1 MAVYFASRTKKKGF
15 FLSRIYILLLPYPLQ
30 FSFKSGKN
38 SPKPWILLQKMCKY
52 LCRGEEGFCIRKN
65 WKRIS
70 ELGLVGKYFWVTK
83 LRIPDGICSLN
94 VRTSSIF
101 SLPYFFVVDIGFE
114 KCTFQKIAPF
124 PKIASFWKWLSW
136 LGNSTSSPWRESL
149 KTWIAAELLQEEDFC
164 AYRSS

>member
-1 MAVYFASRTKKKGF
+1 MAVYFASRTKKGF

-94 VRTSSIF
+94 VRLLYSHYHI
-101 SLPYFFVVDIGFE
+101 FVVDIGFE